1 MLFMFLIVGDM
12 SFVFGKII
20 FKVIIVFLVVNI
32 LFWEIFLYYYKNNF
46 EKIE

>member
-1 MLFMFLIVGDM
+1 M